1 MTQKLPTIDSLND
14 TVARIRANPGR
25 LEWQINMICNEM
37 KDAARRGIRYVRL
50 PPDEPF
56 IAEIIA
62 MFEKDQYTVKR
73 EYIRVK
79 SINGGF
85 DDRSYV
91 GDEFVGYIITWLN
104 NIATRCTVHENS
116 TRNA

>member
-73 EYIRVK
+73 EYIRTSYK
-79 SINGGF
+79 SVPI
-85 DDRSYV
+85 